1 MAATIPSTRMHSIVR
16 VGERAIAITVL
27 VIAARTLAKEGF
39 AGLARDL
46 VLILRRLPLV
56 NRLLSMILDG
66 EVKGAMAL
74 LASGGK
80 KDDATEEAGVL
91 TIPAQGVPPAQVL
104 IV

>member
-1 MAATIPSTRMHSIVR
+1 MHSLVR

-80 KDDATEEAGVL
+80 KGDDTTEEAGVL
-91 TIPAQGVPPAQVL
+91 TIPAQGVPPAQVS